1 MPIGRDYE
9 SGPTR
14 NWLDIKVWFLSRTI
28 QDKLVVGKSLWWTS
42 KKFVA
47 KSKKFVVSSR
57 KFVVNRKVCAVIL
70 GGRHKS
76 SKTRRLSPFTEF
88 VV

>member
-1 MPIGRDYE
+1 VVDLKEVCGEVEKICYE
-9 SGPTR
+9 FNQVCGEP
-14 NWLDIKVWFLSRTI
+14 
-28 QDKLVVGKSLWWTS
+28 
-42 KKFVA
+42 
-47 KSKKFVVSSR
+47 
-57 KFVVNRKVCAVIL
+57 KVCAVIL